1 MTPLATLQPS
11 LLPADV
17 RASLPTFLIIGAAKA
32 GTTSL
37 HSYLAEH
44 PEICMSSNKE
54 PMCFEPADW
63 MERLG
68 EYRELFEHP
77 AAVRGEASIAYSA
90 YPWAPEIPDRVRAV
104 VPDAR
109 IVYLVRDP
117 IQRMLSQYAQMQWNR
132 HLWGAKRFP
141 HRPFDELVEDLEAPM
156 NTPVWCSR
164 YATQI
169 ERWMER
175 FGDDRV
181 LVLDQRELL
190 TQRRKTLWRV
200 FEFLEVDPT
209 FNSPS
214 WDAEHN
220 TATEHRLPTDL
231 ARRLGRPGRFARRVP
246 GARRALTREIPRP
259 RLTASQRERVVALL
273 APEAD
278 RLRAM
283 TGLTLEHWTV

>member
-1 MTPLATLQPS
+1 MTPSATLTPP
-11 LLPADV
+11 LAADV
-17 RASLPTFLIIGAAKA
+17 RAALPNFLIVGAAKA

-37 HSYLAEH
+37 HSYLAGH
-44 PEICMSSNKE
+44 PEICMSSEKE
-54 PMCFEPADW
+54 PMCFEPPNW
-63 MERLG
+63 LERLG
-68 EYRELFEHP
+68 EYRELFDRP
-77 AAVRGEASIAYSA
+77 APVRGEASIAYSA
-90 YPWAPEIPDRVRAV
+90 YPWAPEVPDRVRAV
-104 VPDAR
+104 APDAR

-117 IQRMLSQYAQMQWNR
+117 IERMLSQYAQMQWNR
-132 HLWGAKRFP
+132 HLWGAERFP
-141 HRPFDELVEDLEAPM
+141 RREFAELMEDLEDPM

-175 FGDDRV
+175 FGDDGV

-190 TQRRKTLWRV
+190 TQRRRTLWRV
-200 FEFLEVDPT
+200 FEFLGVDPAFT
-209 FNSPS
+209 SPA

-220 TATEHRLPTDL
+220 TATQHRLPTDL
-231 ARRLGRPGRFARRVP
+231 ARRLGRIGRLGQRMP

-259 RLTASQRERVVALL
+259 RLTAAQRERVVALL